1 MKNILT
7 ASSLYSKRNCSFKS
21 DIFGYF
27 VYISEEFM
35 KCLASLGTCFLSTII
50 FKLKSYIYLTFSMQW
65 KAKSISLILAF
76 FYLSSISTSKRTN
89 KKSLHSTN
97 ILKSQSK
104 NFCNSNPK
112 LPSLDHDVAKT
123 NFFLQ
128 KSSSMA
134 MSFYFFLFR
143 HCRWF
148 WRLRTRSNF
157 SKIIWRWRCAHHF
170 RWGSSSNGSSQEGK
184 YNTWIIGG
192 SH

>member
-1 MKNILT
+1 MPRF
-7 ASSLYSKRNCSFKS
+7 ARN
-21 DIFGYF
+21 
-27 VYISEEFM
+27 
-35 KCLASLGTCFLSTII
+35 FLSTII

-76 FYLSSISTSKRTN
+76 FYLSSISTCKRTN

-104 NFCNSNPK
+104 NFCISNPK
-112 LPSLDHDVAKT
+112 IPSLDHDVAKT
-123 NFFLQ
+123 NFFC
-128 KSSSMA
+128 KSHHQWQWVST
-134 MSFYFFLFR
+134 FFR

-184 YNTWIIGG
+184 YNTWSIGG
-192 SH
+192 SHQLISSDVIDLMV

>member
-1 MKNILT
+1 MRSELLIILSLINILVE
-7 ASSLYSKRNCSFKS
+7 AH
-21 DIFGYF
+21 IYF
-27 VYISEEFM
+27 
-35 KCLASLGTCFLSTII
+35 
-50 FKLKSYIYLTFSMQW
+50 TFSMQW

-76 FYLSSISTSKRTN
+76 FYLSTSKRTN

-97 ILKSQSK
+97 ILKSQTV
-104 NFCNSNPK
+104 NFCNGNPK

-123 NFFLQ
+123 RFFLQ

-134 MSFYFFLFR
+134 MSFYFFFFR

-148 WRLRTRSNF
+148 WRFRTCINF

-184 YNTWIIGG
+184 Y
-192 SH
+192 